1 MTTAELT
8 RQLIRGNEQ
17 PLTPTQQL
25 IMLHLIDRMGPNQVC
40 WPSQELLAEQTGYSS
55 RCVRQAIKQL
65 INAGYLLLIE
75 SGKGRSN
82 PNRYQ
87 LSISKFKASGGGQ
100 KLPLKD
106 TLKEEPSSAL
116 TEENRNLVPHLKEVG
131 DPTLTEQ
138 KRNLV
143 PQNRNLV
150 PHLKEVGDPT
160 LTEQKRNLVPQNR
173 NLVPEK
179 GNLVPLKQEGGS
191 YEEEQEE
198 KQEENKEVSVVGKP
212 DFKAMACRV
221 IDYLNGHAGKRFGY
235 TKTNIKFIT
244 ARLNDGHN
252 IEDLFGVVDRQVKA
266 WLDDR
271 KMNEYLRPSTLF
283 NSEKFE
289 GYLNAAYIPK
299 SNIQQTQAVVDLDD
313 TSWGDDF
320 MEASL

>member
-150 PHLKEVGDPT
+150 P
-160 LTEQKRNLVPQNR
+160 
-173 NLVPEK
+173 EK

-221 IDYLNGHAGKRFGY
+221 IDYLNGHAGQRFGY

>member
-116 TEENRNLVPHLKEVG
+116 TEE
-131 DPTLTEQ
+131 
-138 KRNLV
+138 
-143 PQNRNLV
+143 NRNLV

>member
-8 RQLIRGNEQ
+8 RQLIRGNGQ

-65 INAGYLLLIE
+65 ISAGYLLLIE

-87 LSISKFKASGGGQ
+87 LSISKFKASDGGQ
-100 KLPLKD
+100 KLPLRD
-106 TLKEEPSSAL
+106 ALREEPSSAL
-116 TEENRNLVPHLKEVG
+116 TEENRNLVPHLKEVV
-131 DPTLTEQ
+131 DPALTEQ
-138 KRNLV
+138 K
-143 PQNRNLV
+143 RNLV

-221 IDYLNGHAGKRFGY
+221 IDYLNGHTGKRFGY

-244 ARLNDGHN
+244 ARLNDGHR

-289 GYLNAAYIPK
+289 GYLNAAYIP
-299 SNIQQTQAVVDLDD
+299 SNRQTQAAVDLDD